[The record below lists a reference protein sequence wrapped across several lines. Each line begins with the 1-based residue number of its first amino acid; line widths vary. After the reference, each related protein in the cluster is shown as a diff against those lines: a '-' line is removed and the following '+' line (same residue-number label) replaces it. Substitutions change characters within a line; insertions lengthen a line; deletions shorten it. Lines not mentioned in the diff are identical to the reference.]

1 MMNRLLTRQMEKYL
15 GSVQAAPPAL
25 TPLFQAIGD
34 AYDGFETD
42 RRLIERSLDISSAEL
57 MAINERLCRANEEL
71 NDFAYV
77 VSHDLKAPLR
87 GIKTLADWIAADGA
101 DQLSADAREHLRL
114 LQHRVER
121 MHDLIDGILQYSRV
135 GRTQEVTVPVNLSE
149 LVPEIVLV
157 LDVPAGLTITVQKSL
172 PVIECDRT
180 RITQVFQNLL
190 SNAIKFMDK
199 SAGHIEVGGD
209 GADSLWTFHV
219 ADNGPGI
226 EEKYHEKVFQLFQT
240 LSPHDEFESTGVGLT
255 LVKRIVEMYGGRV
268 WIESRPGEGSTFYF
282 TWPRNHGEMQHER
295 LQTSTAC

>member
-1 MMNRLLTRQMEKYL
+1 MNRLLKRQMEKYL
-15 GSVQAAPPAL
+15 GSVPTVPPELA
-25 TPLFQAIGD
+25 PLFQAIGD

-57 MAINERLCRANEEL
+57 TETNERLRRANQEL
-71 NDFAYV
+71 NEFAYV
-77 VSHDLKAPLR
+77 ASHDLKAPLR

-101 DQLSADAREHLRL
+101 EQLSADAREHLRL
-114 LQHRVER
+114 LQHRIER
-121 MHDLIDGILQYSRV
+121 MHNLIDGILQYSRV
-135 GRTQEVTVPVNLSE
+135 GRTKEVMVPVNLGE
-149 LVPEIVLV
+149 LIPEIVMV
-157 LDVPAGLTITVQKSL
+157 LDVPAGLTITVQEDL
-172 PVIECDRT
+172 PVIDCDRT

-199 SAGHIEVGGD
+199 PAGHIEVGWD
-209 GADSLWTFHV
+209 GTDTLWTFHV

-226 EEKYHEKVFQLFQT
+226 EEKYHEKIFQLFQT
-240 LSPHDEFESTGVGLT
+240 LSPRDEFESTGVGLT

-268 WIESRPGEGSTFYF
+268 WIESRCGEGSTFYF